1 MIRSIRR
8 FLLISLLISITL
20 ASSITAIGNY
30 LLDKQVTQTYLDAQ
44 LIKIYSFIEILND
57 SVNTN
62 AKIRDNIGVYFNKA
76 KSGAAKNI
84 LFQVW
89 TKDKKLFLNSSNT
102 ITESLLDAPDGFS
115 DRRINHHTW
124 RVYAAQDASG
134 SRIAVAELYEIR
146 NQLADDITLNNAYI
160 LLVTYP
166 LFGFLVW
173 LIIGLALRSITRVT
187 TEISSRASTYLEP
200 VAAANIPIEIKPLV
214 VELNQLFIRLKLAF
228 ERNKRFAADAAHELR
243 TPLAA
248 LKTQAQVALKA
259 ETAKD
264 RMLALQKV
272 LQGVDRSSH
281 MVAQLLTLSRLGQE
295 EALSDIKPVD
305 LHKLAAEIIAYLVP
319 IALEKS
325 IEIELAP
332 SPDDTTVMGNDITLG
347 ILIRNIVDNAIRY
360 TPLNGEVKVQL
371 LTKSKLVILRVTDSG
386 PGIPPEFRERVFERF
401 FRILGATA
409 PGSGLGLAIVN
420 QIADLHNAKV
430 NLGTPANGIGLL
442 FEVIFPR
449 YTKSSQLTKRAKPQN
464 GII

>member
-1 MIRSIRR
+1 MIRSIRH

-30 LLDKQVTQTYLDAQ
+30 LLDKHVTQTYLDGQ
-44 LIKIYSFIEILND
+44 LIKIYSFVEILND
-57 SVNTN
+57 S
-62 AKIRDNIGVYFNKA
+62 AKTSPTIRDNVGLYFNKA
-76 KSGAAKNI
+76 AKSLAAKNI

-89 TKDKKLFLNSSNT
+89 GKDKKLLLTSPNSAD
-102 ITESLLDAPDGFS
+102 ESLVDVPNGLS
-115 DRRINHHTW
+115 DKRINRSHW
-124 RVYAAQDASG
+124 RVYAANDASG
-134 SRIAVAELYEIR
+134 SKIIVAELYDIR
-146 NQLADDITLNNAYI
+146 NQLADDITLSNAYI

-166 LFGFLVW
+166 LFGFAVW
-173 LIIGLALRSITRVT
+173 MIVGIALRSITRVT

-200 VAAANIPIEIKPLV
+200 VKATNIPIEIKPLV

-259 ETAKD
+259 ETEAD
-264 RMLALQKV
+264 RDYALIKV

-295 EALSDIKPVD
+295 EALSDLKPVD

-325 IEIELAP
+325 IEIELESQP
-332 SPDDTTVMGNDITLG
+332 TSTTVMGNDITLG

-360 TPLNGEVKVQL
+360 TPMNGEVKVQL
-371 LTKSKLVILRVTDSG
+371 LRKGEHIILRVADSG
-386 PGIPPEFRERVFERF
+386 PGIAPEYRERVFERF

-409 PGSGLGLAIVN
+409 PGSGLGLAIVA
-420 QIADLHNAKV
+420 QIADLHGARV
-430 NLGTPANGIGLL
+430 HLGTPHNGKGLL

-449 YTKSSQLTKRAKPQN
+449 ISKYPNQAKPLN
-464 GII
+464 GPI